1 MVDQVDDTVVTAED
15 APPGRVEALWVKRAH
30 RGPMDDAREVTLVEG
45 KGVLGSADR
54 SRTRQVT
61 IISDERWAR
70 VETAL
75 GWLPDPSVRR
85 ANVLVR
91 GVTLALR
98 RGDVLCLGEARVRIK
113 GETRPCERMDEAAA
127 GLRLALGADLGG
139 GLYGEVLTGGV
150 VRVGDPVRWEVTGP
164 PPRPQDG

>member
-1 MVDQVDDTVVTAED
+1 MTDGLASS
-15 APPGRVEALWVKRAH
+15 GRVEALWTKRAH
-30 RGPMDDAREVTLVEG
+30 RGPMDDARELTLVEG

-70 VETAL
+70 VEATL

-150 VRVGDPVRWEVTGP
+150 VRVGDPVRWEAPEP
-164 PPRPQDG
+164 PTVPLKD